1 MNPENTRW
9 GRCLAITVKGLQ
21 CKNPAMGPHHRCFVP
36 KHKAEIGMGRGVAQ
50 QLPSPV
56 RDSGAPTD
64 PDMPLDREARK
75 AYIKDKLAQAK
86 HNINQQEAC

>member
-21 CKNPAMGPHHRCFVP
+21 CKNPAMGPHHRCFTP

-64 PDMPLDREARK
+64 SNMPLDPAARK
-75 AYIKDKLAQAK
+75 AYIKDILATQKA
-86 HNINQQEAC
+86 NINKEGK